1 MLRTDVSKEF
11 LELEGKQSR
20 KNPRNTRQILNNEN
34 MIMPTNSPNFMNS
47 NEEKNDNGGGHERAD
62 FQMRRDLE
70 MGTAKLPKKLHQ
82 HERHMRSTSHLLP
95 DQLNFWLTSP
105 PCSMRR
111 QCLVTS
117 LAAKVK

>member
-70 MGTAKLPKKLHQ
+70 IQNIKSDAKNQQKNMQQKLIEIQVKK
-82 HERHMRSTSHLLP
+82 
-95 DQLNFWLTSP
+95 N
-105 PCSMRR
+105 
-111 QCLVTS
+111 
-117 LAAKVK
+117 